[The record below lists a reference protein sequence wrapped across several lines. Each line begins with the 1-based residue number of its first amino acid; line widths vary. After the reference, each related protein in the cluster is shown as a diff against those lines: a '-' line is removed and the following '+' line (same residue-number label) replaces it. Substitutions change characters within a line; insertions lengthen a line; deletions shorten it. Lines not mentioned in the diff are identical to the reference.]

1 MTPITS
7 DLEGYELFWSRMIW
21 RLLIGLGL
29 LLVPVYLAL
38 YAIWRK

>member
-7 DLEGYELFWSRMIW
+7 DLEGYAVFWNRLIW

-29 LLVPVYLAL
+29 LLLPVYLAL